1 MNGVRQMLQIAL
13 KSRKLERENSQLFK
27 TPKII
32 EIRSRSS
39 ELGPFEIWGFRNII
53 Y

>member
-1 MNGVRQMLQIAL
+1 MLQIAL

-39 ELGPFEIWGFRNII
+39 ELGPFEILGFRNII

>member
-1 MNGVRQMLQIAL
+1 MLQRAL

-39 ELGPFEIWGFRNII
+39 ELGPFEFWGFRNII